1 MDISTIAL
9 HAGYEPGNGEPRALP
24 IYQSTTFPYDST
36 DEIASLFD
44 LTSAGHFY
52 SRLSNPT
59 CEATEKKIAAL
70 EGGVGALLTSSGQAA
85 NFVAIMNVA
94 SAGDHIISSSAIY
107 GGTVNLLSVTLK
119 RFGVECSFVSPRATK
134 EEILAEVRPNTMCIF
149 GETVA
154 NPALAVLDLETYA
167 DAAHEAGVPLI
178 IDNTFPTPA
187 LCRPFEWGA
196 DIVTHSTTKYID
208 GHALTVGGVI
218 VDSGKFD
225 WAAPKLADGS
235 PRFASLVTP
244 DESYHGLTYT
254 EAFGEAAYITKA
266 RVQLIRDLGCYQSAA
281 VAFILNESLE
291 TLPLRMARHVENAQ
305 RVAEWLEAHPKVA
318 RVNYP
323 GLPSSPDYD
332 LAQKYLPQG
341 SCGVISVVFEG
352 GREQAA
358 KVLDSFEFISQE
370 VHVADSITCA
380 LHPATSTH
388 RQLTDEQLMAS
399 GVEPGLVRLS
409 CGLESADD
417 IIADLD
423 QALATI

>member
-1 MDISTIAL
+1 MDISTAAL

-36 DEIASLFD
+36 AEIASLFD

-59 CEATEKKIAAL
+59 CEAVEKKLATL
-70 EGGVGALLTSSGQAA
+70 EGGVGAMLTSSGQAA

-94 SAGDHIISSSAIY
+94 SAGDHIVSSSTIY

-119 RFGVECSFVSPRATK
+119 RFGVECTFVSPRSTVD
-134 EEILAEVRPNTMCIF
+134 EILAEIRPNTKCVF

-154 NPALAVLDLETYA
+154 NPALAVLDIEA
-167 DAAHEAGVPLI
+167 FAEAAHKGGVPLI
-178 IDNTFPTPA
+178 VDNTFPTPA
-187 LCRPFEWGA
+187 LCRPIEHGA

-208 GHALTVGGVI
+208 GHALTVGGAI

-225 WAAPKLADGS
+225 WAAPRLADGT
-235 PRFASLVTP
+235 PRFPDFVEP
-244 DESYHGLTYT
+244 DESYHGLVYT
-254 EAFGEAAYITKA
+254 EAFGSAAYITKA
-266 RVQLIRDLGCYQSAA
+266 RVQLIRDLGCYQSAM

-291 TLPLRMARHVENAQ
+291 TLPLRMARHVENATK
-305 RVAEWLEAHPKVA
+305 VAQWLEAHPKVE
-318 RVNYP
+318 RVSYP
-323 GLPSSPDYD
+323 GLASSPDHD
-332 LAQKYLPQG
+332 LAEKYLPQG
-341 SCGVISVVFEG
+341 SCGVISVVFAG
-352 GREQAA
+352 GRDQAA
-358 KVLDSFEFISQE
+358 KVLDGFELISQE
-370 VHVADSITCA
+370 VHVADSQTCA

-388 RQLTDEQLMAS
+388 RQLTDEQLVAS
-399 GVEPGLVRLS
+399 GVEPGLVRIS

-423 QALATI
+423 QALARI